1 MKVSLVERGKWR
13 VHLISSAEICEIFY
27 VVLQVS
33 DHNFSLNLYY
43 KPQEELSSAGE
54 QLNSNRV
61 YDGEYTGPFS

>member
-1 MKVSLVERGKWR
+1 MITL
-13 VHLISSAEICEIFY
+13 CDIFY

-61 YDGEYTGPFS
+61 YDGEYTGPFSIGAFFSLFIIRYG